1 MFVIKNSQVNF
12 LVFKDYKITCCMR
25 KVVHVL
31 NGIDTSDTRG
41 ICCFCKAFSLPS
53 FFLCSS
59 NFSCCFFYNLSYFTL
74 FCAGI
79 YSFSL
84 QHCFIFCSILWNSTC
99 EMFSSWIACDMA
111 SLMLSDFACDED
123 LIELCFSCLQQI
135 TGLIVGNQH
144 YSQAVVCSCQIKPY
158 IWIRPSHW

>member
-1 MFVIKNSQVNF
+1 MLYEESTSSFKWHWHLGYQRYLLF
-12 LVFKDYKITCCMR
+12 LQSILIAF
-25 KVVHVL
+25 
-31 NGIDTSDTRG
+31 
-41 ICCFCKAFSLPS
+41 FFSLFKQ
-53 FFLCSS
+53 FFLL
-59 NFSCCFFYNLSYFTL
+59 FFCNLSYFTF

-144 YSQAVVCSCQIKPY
+144 YSGAVVCSCQIKPY

>member
-1 MFVIKNSQVNF
+1 MALTPWIPE
-12 LVFKDYKITCCMR
+12 VFA
-25 KVVHVL
+25 V
-31 NGIDTSDTRG
+31 
-41 ICCFCKAFSLPS
+41 FCKAFSLPS

-123 LIELCFSCLQQI
+123 LIELSFSCLQQENWVFWLGRWKPTLFRGCSMLMPDKTI
-135 TGLIVGNQH
+135 HMDKTQPLVNAGIETLPVISNS
-144 YSQAVVCSCQIKPY
+144 SQTF
-158 IWIRPSHW
+158 HFFN